1 MCIIKRCPESI
12 SFYIHK
18 VVRTVALFN
27 ADDTG
32 TVDKRNTLQTVVLAD
47 IDKLEDRRPAP

>member
-27 ADDTG
+27 DTG
-32 TVDKRNTLQTVVLAD
+32 TVDKRNTLRTVVLAD
-47 IDKLEDRRPAP
+47 IDKLEDRRLAP